1 MVRAIF
7 STVHGK
13 SNFWGKGVR
22 GEGNVH
28 GKSNMRK
35 MGYADR
41 QHALDG
47 TDQSPALAQNT
58 NILSCSNRE
67 WRLHGKKFKN
77 RRNLWI

>member
-35 MGYADR
+35 RGYNITGRDNFVDSLDWNADS
-41 QHALDG
+41 LDFE
-47 TDQSPALAQNT
+47 NT
-58 NILSCSNRE
+58 VGGGGE
-67 WRLHGKKFKN
+67 
-77 RRNLWI
+77 NLEGGG